1 MLARVANSLYW
12 TGRYIE
18 RSEHL
23 ARYLRVQYFSTLD
36 APMTQNKA
44 FILRSILNMYGI
56 DHAPE
61 APVEE
66 ADVLFT
72 VGMDNDNPLSIR
84 ATVRAARE
92 NARSLRYLLSTELWE
107 AINEFYLFSR
117 DFDAAYFQTRGLHDY
132 TTKTCRHCS
141 VIRSLLDDTLLHDEI
156 WLFLKLGMHLERAA
170 QVIRILHSKLHD
182 IAVIAENDANIPLRQ
197 YQATITLKVLEG
209 FDMHH
214 RRYKKP
220 LSPGTTVE
228 FLITNPRFPRS
239 VTYNLRCVH
248 ESLLRLR
255 EITPTSQELLFRAGK
270 LYNYF
275 RYLEPPEVK
284 DRLNEF
290 LEASLQ
296 QIYGLHELIEQEYF
310 ALD

>member
-23 ARYLRVQYFSTLD
+23 ARYLRVQYFSMLD
-36 APMTQNKA
+36 APMTQNKD

-56 DHAPE
+56 EQAPDD
-61 APVEE
+61 PVEE
-66 ADVLFT
+66 AEVLYK
-72 VGMDNDNPLSIR
+72 VGMDTDNPLSIR
-84 ATVRAARE
+84 ATVQAARE

-117 DFDAAYFQTRGLHDY
+117 DFDAGFFQTRGLHNY
-132 TTKTCRHCS
+132 TSRTCRHCS

-156 WLFLKLGMHLERAA
+156 WLFLKMGMHLERAA
-170 QVIRILHSKLHD
+170 QVIRILRSKLHD
-182 IAVIAENDANIPLRQ
+182 IAVITENGANIPLRQ

-214 RRYKKP
+214 RRYKKQ
-220 LSPGTTVE
+220 LSPRTTVE
-228 FLITNPRFPRS
+228 FLIANPRFPRS
-239 VTYNLRCVH
+239 ITYNLRCVQ
-248 ESLLRLR
+248 ETLSRLQ
-255 EITPTSQELLFRAGK
+255 EITPTSDGLLFRVGK

-275 RYLEPPEVK
+275 RYLEPEEVK
-284 DRLNEF
+284 DQLNDF
-290 LEASLQ
+290 LDESLRQ
-296 QIYGLHELIEQEYF
+296 VYGLHESIEQEYF
-310 ALD
+310 ALN